1 VNTTTPPTLS
11 TEQAAAL
18 LLHPD
23 AVALLDLTTSL
34 TAVVTSPAEDI
45 WESPTVL
52 VLATHTDAAEAARHS
67 VAERKFLAALTGHL
81 NGQLLMLHEAGEI
94 PTEDDV
100 REVLAEMTVF
110 DAEIIDLAARRAR

>member
-11 TEQAAAL
+11 PEQAAAL

-34 TAVVTSPAEDI
+34 TAVVTSPTEDV

-52 VLATHTDAAEAARHS
+52 ILAMHLDAIEAARH
-67 VAERKFLAALTGHL
+67 ATTERNFLAAITGHL

-94 PTEDDV
+94 PSESDV
-100 REVLAEMTVF
+100 REVLAEMAVF
-110 DAEIIDLAARRAR
+110 DAEVIDLAARRNR